1 MAESTW
7 CRIFGLA
14 IDALCPTRG
23 RKSIIMTLN
32 VASKVPKEDR
42 VRAQTDPEINRQF
55 DRKLEQ
61 RLRFYA
67 VQDKQT
73 ISERLAELDREW
85 DIERMLEAN
94 AASLSLLGIIL
105 GVGSS
110 RKWFVVPAIVGGFLL
125 QHAIQGWCPPIP
137 VLRKL
142 GARTRLEIEQ
152 ERYALK
158 LLRGDFERLERKE
171 GRVDVS
177 GLVSEL
183 HLDAV

>member
-1 MAESTW
+1 MAQSGPCGMVRERLRPNPQS
-7 CRIFGLA
+7 
-14 IDALCPTRG
+14 PT
-23 RKSIIMTLN
+23 IVMTLN

-42 VRAQTDPEINRQF
+42 VRAQTNPEINRQI
-55 DRKLEQ
+55 DRKMEQ

-85 DIERMLEAN
+85 DIERILEAN
-94 AASLSLLGIIL
+94 AASITLLGVIL

-110 RKWFVVPAIVGGFLL
+110 RKWFLLPAIVGGFLL

-137 VLRKL
+137 VLRKM

-171 GRVDVS
+171 GKLDVS
-177 GLVSEL
+177 GLISEL
-183 HLDAV
+183 RLDAV

>member
-1 MAESTW
+1 MAQSGPCGIVRERS
-7 CRIFGLA
+7 RPNPQS
-14 IDALCPTRG
+14 PT
-23 RKSIIMTLN
+23 IVMTLN

-42 VRAQTDPEINRQF
+42 VRAQTNPEINRQI
-55 DRKLEQ
+55 DRKMEQ

-85 DIERMLEAN
+85 DIERILEAN
-94 AASLSLLGIIL
+94 AASITLLGVIL

-110 RKWFVVPAIVGGFLL
+110 RKWFLLPAIVGGFLL

-137 VLRKL
+137 VLRKM

-158 LLRGDFERLERKE
+158 LLRGDFEHLERKE
-171 GRVDVS
+171 GKLDVS
-177 GLVSEL
+177 GLISEL